1 MKIISYTNPKSPI
14 AEAYRSIRTNIEFS
28 NIDKNIKIITITS
41 TQPNEGKSTV
51 ISNLAAAFANLEN
64 KRVLIIDGDL
74 RNPSVH
80 KMFGVSNLNG
90 ITDILLGEKD
100 VDKCLEKTKIKGL
113 DILKVGKVPPNPSEM
128 LQSNKMRNFIEVI
141 KEYYDYVFIDAPPVG
156 VVADASIISQYSDGV
171 ILLVGSNETDIDAA
185 KVSKERLENVG
196 ANILGVVLNKFES
209 EGSAYGYYGYYY
221 GNEEENKKEKRGLFR
236 RKK

>member
-1 MKIISYTNPKSPI
+1 MKITSYTNPKSPI

-28 NIDKNIKIITITS
+28 NIDKDLKIIMITS

-51 ISNLAAAFANLEN
+51 ISNLAATFASLEN

-80 KMFGVSNLNG
+80 KMFGVSNLSG
-90 ITDILLGEKD
+90 ITDVLTGQKD
-100 VDKCLEKTKIKGL
+100 VSKCIDSTKIEGL

-128 LQSNKMRNFIEVI
+128 LQSKKMRNFIDVVN
-141 KEYYDYVFIDAPPVG
+141 EYYDYVFIDAPPVG
-156 VVADASIISQYSDGV
+156 VVTDASIISQYADGV
-171 ILLVGSNETDIDAA
+171 ILLVGSNETDIEAA
-185 KVSKERLENVG
+185 KISKERLENVG
-196 ANILGVVLNKFES
+196 ANILGVVLNKFEN

-221 GNEEENKKEKRGLFR
+221 GQEPKTQTMKSIFKR
-236 RKK
+236 

>member
-51 ISNLAAAFANLEN
+51 ISNLAAAFASLEN

-221 GNEEENKKEKRGLFR
+221 GNEEENKKEKRGLF
-236 RKK
+236 KKK

>member
-41 TQPNEGKSTV
+41 AKPNEGKSTV
-51 ISNLAAAFANLEN
+51 ISNLAAAFASLEN

-156 VVADASIISQYSDGV
+156 VVSDASIISQYSDGV

-236 RKK
+236 KK

>member
-64 KRVLIIDGDL
+64 KRVLILDGDL

-100 VDKCLEKTKIKGL
+100 VDKCIEKTKIKGL

-156 VVADASIISQYSDGV
+156 VVSDASIISQYSDGV

-221 GNEEENKKEKRGLFR
+221 GNEEENKKEKRGLFK

>member
-28 NIDKNIKIITITS
+28 NIDKHIKIITITS

-51 ISNLAAAFANLEN
+51 ISNLAAAFASLEN

-156 VVADASIISQYSDGV
+156 VVSDASIISQYSDGV

-185 KVSKERLENVG
+185 KVSKERLESVG

-221 GNEEENKKEKRGLFR
+221 GNEEENKKEKRGLF
-236 RKK
+236 KKK

>member
-28 NIDKNIKIITITS
+28 NIDKHIKIITITS

-51 ISNLAAAFANLEN
+51 ISNLAAAFASLEN

-156 VVADASIISQYSDGV
+156 VVSDASIISQYSDGV

-185 KVSKERLENVG
+185 KVSKERLESVG

-236 RKK
+236 KK

>member
-28 NIDKNIKIITITS
+28 NIDKHIKIITITS

-51 ISNLAAAFANLEN
+51 ISNLAAAFASLEN

-156 VVADASIISQYSDGV
+156 VVSDASIISQYSDGV

-221 GNEEENKKEKRGLFR
+221 GNEEENKKEKRGLF
-236 RKK
+236 KKK

>member
-28 NIDKNIKIITITS
+28 NIDKHIKIITITS

-51 ISNLAAAFANLEN
+51 ISNLAAAFASLEN

-185 KVSKERLENVG
+185 KVSKERLESVG

-236 RKK
+236 KK

>member
-28 NIDKNIKIITITS
+28 NIDKHIKIITITS

-185 KVSKERLENVG
+185 KISKERLESVG

-221 GNEEENKKEKRGLFR
+221 GNEEENKKEKRGLF
-236 RKK
+236 KKKK

>member
-51 ISNLAAAFANLEN
+51 ISNLAATFANLEN

-74 RNPSVH
+74 RNPSIH

-128 LQSNKMRNFIEVI
+128 LQSNKMINFIEVI

-156 VVADASIISQYSDGV
+156 VVSDASIISQYSDGI
-171 ILLVGSNETDIDAA
+171 ILLIGSNETDIDAA
-185 KVSKERLENVG
+185 KISKERLENVG

-221 GNEEENKKEKRGLFR
+221 GNEEENKKEKRGLFKI
-236 RKK
+236 KK

>member
-28 NIDKNIKIITITS
+28 NIDKHIKIITITS

-51 ISNLAAAFANLEN
+51 ISNLAAAFASLEN

-156 VVADASIISQYSDGV
+156 VVSDASIISQYSDGI
-171 ILLVGSNETDIDAA
+171 ILLIGSNETDIDAA
-185 KVSKERLENVG
+185 KVSKERLESVG

-236 RKK
+236 KK

>member
-28 NIDKNIKIITITS
+28 NIDKHIKIITITS

-51 ISNLAAAFANLEN
+51 ISNLAAAFASLEN

-236 RKK
+236 KK

>member
-221 GNEEENKKEKRGLFR
+221 GNEEENKKEKRRLFKR
-236 RKK
+236 NK

>member
-28 NIDKNIKIITITS
+28 NIDKHIKIITITS

-64 KRVLIIDGDL
+64 KRVLILDGDL

-128 LQSNKMRNFIEVI
+128 LQSNKMRNFIEVV

-156 VVADASIISQYSDGV
+156 VVSDASIISQYSDGI
-171 ILLVGSNETDIDAA
+171 ILLIGSNETDIDAA

-209 EGSAYGYYGYYY
+209 EDSAYGYYGYYY
-221 GNEEENKKEKRGLFR
+221 GNEEENKKEKRGLFKI
-236 RKK
+236 KK

>member
-51 ISNLAAAFANLEN
+51 ISNLAAAFASLEN

-100 VDKCLEKTKIKGL
+100 VDKCLEKTKIK
-113 DILKVGKVPPNPSEM
+113 
-128 LQSNKMRNFIEVI
+128 
-141 KEYYDYVFIDAPPVG
+141 
-156 VVADASIISQYSDGV
+156 
-171 ILLVGSNETDIDAA
+171 
-185 KVSKERLENVG
+185 
-196 ANILGVVLNKFES
+196 
-209 EGSAYGYYGYYY
+209 
-221 GNEEENKKEKRGLFR
+221 
-236 RKK
+236 

>member
-51 ISNLAAAFANLEN
+51 ISNLAATFANLEN

-74 RNPSVH
+74 RNPSIH

-128 LQSNKMRNFIEVI
+128 LQSNKMINFIEVI

-156 VVADASIISQYSDGV
+156 VVSDASIISQYSDGI
-171 ILLVGSNETDIDAA
+171 ILLTSLLLVSLVLFNIVFFLISCMLIFSGFNESF
-185 KVSKERLENVG
+185 SKNLTV
-196 ANILGVVLNKFES
+196 A
-209 EGSAYGYYGYYY
+209 
-221 GNEEENKKEKRGLFR
+221 
-236 RKK
+236 

>member
-28 NIDKNIKIITITS
+28 NIDKHIKIITITS

-51 ISNLAAAFANLEN
+51 ISNLAAAFASLEN

-156 VVADASIISQYSDGV
+156 VVSDASIISQYSDGV

-185 KVSKERLENVG
+185 KVSKERLESVG

-221 GNEEENKKEKRGLFR
+221 GNEEENKKEKRGLFK

>member
-64 KRVLIIDGDL
+64 KRVLILDGDL
-74 RNPSVH
+74 RNPSIH

-100 VDKCLEKTKIKGL
+100 VDKCIEKTKIKGL

-128 LQSNKMRNFIEVI
+128 LQSNKMRNFIEVV

-156 VVADASIISQYSDGV
+156 VVSDASIISQYSDGI

-185 KVSKERLENVG
+185 KVSKERLESVG

-221 GNEEENKKEKRGLFR
+221 GNEEENKKEKRGLFK

>member
-64 KRVLIIDGDL
+64 KRVLILDGDL

-156 VVADASIISQYSDGV
+156 VVSDASIISQYSDGV

-221 GNEEENKKEKRGLFR
+221 GNDEENKKEKRGLFK

>member
-1 MKIISYTNPKSPI
+1 
-14 AEAYRSIRTNIEFS
+14 
-28 NIDKNIKIITITS
+28 
-41 TQPNEGKSTV
+41 
-51 ISNLAAAFANLEN
+51 
-64 KRVLIIDGDL
+64 
-74 RNPSVH
+74 
-80 KMFGVSNLNG
+80 
-90 ITDILLGEKD
+90 
-100 VDKCLEKTKIKGL
+100 
-113 DILKVGKVPPNPSEM
+113 M

-185 KVSKERLENVG
+185 KVSKERLESVG

-236 RKK
+236 KK

>member
-28 NIDKNIKIITITS
+28 NIDKHIKIITITS

-51 ISNLAAAFANLEN
+51 ISNLAAAFASLEN

-221 GNEEENKKEKRGLFR
+221 GNEEENKKQKRGLF
-236 RKK
+236 KKK

>member
-51 ISNLAAAFANLEN
+51 ISNLAATFANLEN

-156 VVADASIISQYSDGV
+156 VVSDASIISQYSDGV

-185 KVSKERLENVG
+185 KISKERLESVG

-221 GNEEENKKEKRGLFR
+221 GNEEENKKEKRGLFKR
-236 RKK
+236 NK

>member
-41 TQPNEGKSTV
+41 AKPNEGKSTV
-51 ISNLAAAFANLEN
+51 ISNLAAAFASLEN

-90 ITDILLGEKD
+90 ITGILLGEKD

-156 VVADASIISQYSDGV
+156 VVSDASIISQYSDGV

-185 KVSKERLENVG
+185 KVSKERLESVG

-236 RKK
+236 KK

>member
-156 VVADASIISQYSDGV
+156 VVSDASIISQYSDGV

-236 RKK
+236 KK

>member
-51 ISNLAAAFANLEN
+51 ISNLAAAFASLEN

-156 VVADASIISQYSDGV
+156 VVSDASIISQYSDGV

-221 GNEEENKKEKRGLFR
+221 GNEDASKKEKRGLF
-236 RKK
+236 KKK

>member
-1 MKIISYTNPKSPI
+1 MKITSYTNPKSPI

-28 NIDKNIKIITITS
+28 NIDKDLKVIMITS

-51 ISNLAAAFANLEN
+51 ISNLAATFASLEN

-74 RNPSVH
+74 RNPSIH
-80 KMFGVSNLNG
+80 KMFGVSNLSG
-90 ITDILLGEKD
+90 IIDVLTGQKD
-100 VDKCLEKTKIKGL
+100 VSKCIEPTKIEGL

-128 LQSNKMRNFIEVI
+128 LQSNKMKNFIEVV

-156 VVADASIISQYSDGV
+156 VVTDASIISQYADGV
-171 ILLVGSNETDIDAA
+171 ILLVGSNETDIEAA
-185 KVSKERLENVG
+185 KISKERLENVG
-196 ANILGVVLNKFES
+196 ANILGVVLNKFEN

-221 GNEEENKKEKRGLFR
+221 GDTNKHEKKINLF
-236 RKK
+236 KAK

>member
-28 NIDKNIKIITITS
+28 NIDKHIKIITITS

-51 ISNLAAAFANLEN
+51 ISNLAAAFASLEN

-156 VVADASIISQYSDGV
+156 VVSDASIISQYSDGV

-221 GNEEENKKEKRGLFR
+221 GNEEENKKEKRGLFKR
-236 RKK
+236 NK